1 MVTDDRWKFMHAEGG
16 LPPMLFDLQN
26 DPMELN
32 DLGRDPAY
40 GEALASCY
48 DKLAE
53 WARRCS
59 QRVTVSDEQLMARR
73 GKTRRKG
80 IVLGISDD
88 AMAEENT
95 DILALY
101 RGKAKQRYT

>member
-1 MVTDDRWKFMHAEGG
+1 
-16 LPPMLFDLQN
+16 
-26 DPMELN
+26 
-32 DLGRDPAY
+32 
-40 GEALASCY
+40 
-48 DKLAE
+48 
-53 WARRCS
+53 
-59 QRVTVSDEQLMARR
+59 MARR

-80 IVLGISDD
+80 IVLGISND